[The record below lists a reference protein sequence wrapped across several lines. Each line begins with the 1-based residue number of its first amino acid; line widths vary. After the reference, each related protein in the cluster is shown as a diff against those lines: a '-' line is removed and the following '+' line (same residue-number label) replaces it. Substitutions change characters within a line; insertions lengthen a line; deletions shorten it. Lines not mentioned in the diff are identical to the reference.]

1 VPARSDTWTVTDQT
15 NPAGVPPY
23 RSALAQVGALAGSF
37 LAAIAL
43 GSIIG
48 WMVQPEG
55 EAVGALLSFAL
66 LLVFIG
72 GMALWGALAASI
84 MARVLFNGDFA
95 LALLRFFL
103 RGRLREDVPRL
114 NLNRAVIVAAAV
126 RAMAWSRVFVWLAIG
141 VAIVAAPL
149 AGWFATRG
157 FTGTVL
163 LTTLVIVSYGASLRA
178 LAQGGY
184 LLPPDVDG

>member
-1 VPARSDTWTVTDQT
+1 VTDALR
-15 NPAGVPPY
+15 PDGVPPY
-23 RSALAQVGALAGSF
+23 RSVWAQVGALAGSF
-37 LAAIAL
+37 LAAVAL
-43 GSIIG
+43 GSIVG
-48 WMVQPEG
+48 WMVQPGG

-72 GMALWGALAASI
+72 GMALWGTLAASI

-149 AGWFATRG
+149 AGWLATRG